1 MKKRILLSLS
11 LAVAMLTAHGQTPGY
26 DYKILHRADTTVK
39 AKIGGI
45 SFGSRDVRFY
55 VYEYPSTDP
64 DGQPVT
70 VSGIIM
76 APSSVVDGSDPCD
89 GVIMFNH
96 HTIGSPSDA
105 PSQGELEVPSGLLA
119 NPLRP
124 NYIIVMSDYIGYG
137 SSVDHPVAYL
147 CGDTNARNAL
157 DGLLAARQLFADEA
171 IPQGK
176 YLFNMGYSQGG
187 TESMYAAKLCDM
199 DPKYKGIRFSKTFA
213 GGGLLV
219 PEKAY
224 DEYVRRDQC
233 DAINDVAM
241 FLISVNEHRHLG
253 IKYSDLFK
261 EPMAS
266 NVAKVIKSKDKGDL
280 GTTGIDSLHQL
291 LQPAYM
297 DLNSE
302 PAKALRAALADLSMT
317 NGWTP
322 DTTKQYYL
330 EHSRHDN
337 YVPVQCGRSIIS
349 WMKKQ
354 GFKPSLV
361 PGKTS
366 LQTNML
372 VFKLKHQQSAI
383 VWAIQTLA
391 AVQFWPVVYYEGE
404 QNRYYHEV
412 VHDLNLMKVIKY
424 LESWGLD
431 LRKMVQENSSRSF
444 ADDLSAAVSDGTLQP
459 EGSVRQLSTVRRA
472 SFFDVIGRISDTLA
486 KVDLTITDLY
496 EMLDDSGI
504 SIIDIMAVYNYLT
517 SSGARSMDAPSLT
530 DGQAAAPVY
539 LLRLYEQTLAD
550 WFKLAGHDVEYESW
564 GW

>member
-1 MKKRILLSLS
+1 MIKRILLTL
-11 LAVAMLTAHGQTPGY
+11 LFAVAMVTAHGQASDY

-39 AKIGGI
+39 AKLGSI

-64 DGQPVT
+64 DGRPVT
-70 VSGIIM
+70 ISGIIM
-76 APSSVVDGSDPCD
+76 APSAIVDGSEPCD

-96 HTIGSPSDA
+96 ATIGSPSQA
-105 PSQGELEVPSGLLA
+105 PSQGGLDVPSAVLA

-137 SSVDHPVAYL
+137 SSIDHPVAYL
-147 CGDTNARNAL
+147 SGDTNARNAL
-157 DGLLAARQLFADEA
+157 DGLLAARQLFADEN

-187 TESMYAAKLCDM
+187 TESMYAAKLCDT
-199 DPKYKGIRFSKTFA
+199 DAKYKSIRFSKTFA
-213 GGGLLV
+213 GGGMLD

-224 DEYVRRDQC
+224 EEFVRRDEC
-233 DAINDVAM
+233 AAINDVAM
-241 FLISVNEHRHLG
+241 FFISVNEHLHLG
-253 IKYSDLFK
+253 ISYSDLFQ
-261 EPMAS
+261 EPVAS
-266 NVAKVIKSKDKGDL
+266 NVAKVIKSKDKDDL
-280 GTTGIDSLHQL
+280 GTSGIDSLHQL

-297 DLNSE
+297 DLKSE
-302 PAKALRAALADLSMT
+302 PAKAMREALRTINVT

-322 DTTKQYYL
+322 DITKQYYL
-330 EHSRHDN
+330 EHSRHDHF
-337 YVPVQCGRSIIS
+337 VPVQCGRSIIQ

-366 LQTNML
+366 LQTNMM
-372 VFKLKHQQSAI
+372 VFKLNHQQSGI

-404 QNRYYHEV
+404 QNRYYHDV
-412 VHDLNLMKVIKY
+412 VHDLNLIKTIKY
-424 LESWGLD
+424 LESWGID
-431 LRKMVQENSSRSF
+431 LRKMISESNSRSF
-444 ADDLSAAVSDGTLQP
+444 AGDLSAAVSDGSLQP
-459 EGSVRQLSTVRRA
+459 EGSVRQLSAMRRA
-472 SFFDVIGRISDTLA
+472 NLIDVIMKISDTLA
-486 KVDLTITDLY
+486 KVNLTISDFY

-504 SIIDIMAVYNYLT
+504 AITDILEAYNYLT
-517 SSGARSMDAPSLT
+517 SSASRGIDAPSLL